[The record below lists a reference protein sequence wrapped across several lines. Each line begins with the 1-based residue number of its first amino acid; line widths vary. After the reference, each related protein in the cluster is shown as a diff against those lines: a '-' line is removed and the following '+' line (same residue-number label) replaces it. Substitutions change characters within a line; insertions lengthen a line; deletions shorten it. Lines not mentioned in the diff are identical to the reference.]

1 MSMPAGFQ
9 WIPASQYETGEPRAL
24 ALDGHMV
31 AMLIDRVD
39 GGWFARLE
47 VQKPLEAPLVTRPC
61 SSFSQGRQGCELWAS
76 RHEVRLRAEIAEKEA
91 RRVRHTA
98 LSR

>member
-1 MSMPAGFQ
+1 MNLPDGFQ
-9 WIPASQYETGEPRAL
+9 WIPASQYEKGEPRAL

-47 VQKPLEAPLVTRPC
+47 VQKPLDAPLVTRPC
-61 SSFSQGRQGCELWAS
+61 RGFAEGRRGCELWAT
-76 RHEVRLRAEIAEKEA
+76 RHEARLRAEIAAKEA
-91 RRVRHTA
+91 NRVRHTA